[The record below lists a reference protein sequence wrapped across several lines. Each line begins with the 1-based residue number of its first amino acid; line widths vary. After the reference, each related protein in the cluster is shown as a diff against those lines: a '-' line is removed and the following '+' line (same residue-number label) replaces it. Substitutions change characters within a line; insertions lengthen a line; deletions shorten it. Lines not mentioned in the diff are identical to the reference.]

1 MGSVQNI
8 DDSSD
13 VEDIFGSNE
22 SSPVNLEGNEINK
35 ISEEDSYDT
44 DSDKLSNSQINESV
58 SKA

>member
-1 MGSVQNI
+1 M